1 MTERHTALIGFGQV
15 RHKRSRPSPHAF
27 VYSNFFVWLN
37 MRSLPERG
45 VAALPRN
52 RWSALSFFDK
62 DHGDGGDNALAWLDA
77 LLDANGLGHCKGD
90 AWLHTYPRV
99 WGYTFKPVSF
109 WYCHDAAGQLGAV
122 VAEVNNT
129 FGERHVY
136 VLPHAQL
143 GAPIVA
149 GKAFHVSPFC
159 EVRGEYQFTFMHRS
173 SGLASESSGHHPSH
187 TVARIAYD
195 DQAISAQRLP
205 TLLTSVSGQLQP
217 LVGASRRRALWR
229 YPLMTL
235 AVMARI
241 HLQAFALWRK
251 RVPFFYKPTPPAV
264 AVTKAQA
271 NAKHN

>member
-1 MTERHTALIGFGQV
+1 MPDRHTALIGFGQV

-27 VYSNFFVWLN
+27 VYRNFFIWLN
-37 MRSLPERG
+37 MRSLPQQG
-45 VAALPRN
+45 VTALPRN

-77 LLDANGLGHCKGD
+77 LLEANGLGHCKGD

-109 WYCHDAAGQLGAV
+109 WYCHDEAGQLGAV

-143 GAPIVA
+143 GAPLVA

-159 EVRGEYQFTFMHRS
+159 EVRGEYQFTFMHRD
-173 SGLASESSGHHPSH
+173 SGLKNHHPSH

-195 DQAISAQRLP
+195 DHAISTQRAP

-251 RVPFFYKPTPPAV
+251 RVPFFYKPAPPAV
-264 AVTKAQA
+264 AVTQA
-271 NAKHN
+271 RPHKKQN

>member
-1 MTERHTALIGFGQV
+1 
-15 RHKRSRPSPHAF
+15 
-27 VYSNFFVWLN
+27 
-37 MRSLPERG
+37 
-45 VAALPRN
+45 
-52 RWSALSFFDK
+52 
-62 DHGDGGDNALAWLDA
+62 
-77 LLDANGLGHCKGD
+77 
-90 AWLHTYPRV
+90 
-99 WGYTFKPVSF
+99 
-109 WYCHDAAGQLGAV
+109 